1 LDENEMMVQGV
12 KQDVLETAIPK
23 RGGAILVVQGK
34 HRGVLGKLM
43 ERDSDKGIGVVQKE
57 DTYEMLTLSL
67 DHIAEF
73 VGDPNELGY

>member
-1 LDENEMMVQGV
+1 
-12 KQDVLETAIPK
+12 
-23 RGGAILVVQGK
+23 VQGK
-34 HRGVLGKLM
+34 HRGVFGKLM
-43 ERDSDKGIGVVQKE
+43 ERDSDKGVGVVQKE